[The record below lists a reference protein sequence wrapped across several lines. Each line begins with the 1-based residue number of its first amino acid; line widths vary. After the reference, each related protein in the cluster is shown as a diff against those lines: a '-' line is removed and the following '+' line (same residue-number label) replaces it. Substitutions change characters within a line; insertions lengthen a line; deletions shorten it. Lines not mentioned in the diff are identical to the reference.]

1 MEKLVG
7 RLTQL
12 QTSPRRAVLVE
23 VAFLVPAFSLLALG
37 GFEWGGYFWLQHRAQ
52 TAADL
57 ALEAALSAPNPLH
70 RAGLARAAAA
80 RVLGNDVVDLSLE
93 ADMGPP
99 TVRVAYDASA
109 SPIFA
114 VGRMV
119 ALPPPIIVG
128 MASRP

>member
-1 MEKLVG
+1 MENLVG
-7 RLTQL
+7 RLTKL
-12 QTSPRRAVLVE
+12 RISPRRALLIE
-23 VAFLVPAFSLLALG
+23 FACLVPAFSLLALG

-52 TAADL
+52 QAADL
-57 ALEAALSAPNPLH
+57 ALDAALAAPNPLH

-80 RVLGNDVVDLSLE
+80 RVLGNEVVDFSLE
-93 ADMGPP
+93 ADIGPP

>member
-1 MEKLVG
+1 MEHRVG
-7 RLTQL
+7 RLTKSRISQG
-12 QTSPRRAVLVE
+12 RRVLVE

-52 TAADL
+52 EAADL

-70 RAGLARAAAA
+70 RQSLARAAAS

-93 ADMGPP
+93 ADTSPT

-128 MASRP
+128 LASRP